1 MTRFYLNLTRNVSRE
16 TITEEREVSL
26 MEINVMAV
34 RCAMADAGISVSE
47 LAKKA
52 HVSQQTAVRYAG
64 KGGNGSPTTFHKIG
78 VALGVK
84 PSSLILVHPEK

>member
-1 MTRFYLNLTRNVSRE
+1 
-16 TITEEREVSL
+16 
-26 MEINVMAV
+26 MEINVTAV
-34 RCAMADAGISVSE
+34 RLAMADAGITVTE

-52 HVSQQTAVRYAG
+52 HVSQQTAVRYATR
-64 KGGNGSPTTFHKIG
+64 GGNGSPVTFHKIG